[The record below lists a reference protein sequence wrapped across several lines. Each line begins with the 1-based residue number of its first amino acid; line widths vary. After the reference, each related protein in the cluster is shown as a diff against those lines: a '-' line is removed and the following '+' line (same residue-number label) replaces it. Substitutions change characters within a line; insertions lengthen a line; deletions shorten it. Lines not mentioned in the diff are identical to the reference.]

1 LSAKNIILSAA
12 LLILLST
19 VFSCDN
25 NDLPPEPGPSIPSEL
40 IGIWLYE
47 SATANGVPVSLDFI
61 LQWHEGTE
69 SARFTLGADGSFLYE
84 ELDFEGGI
92 VWIESG
98 TFDVNGNNATITV
111 TEDSDGPV
119 DPPDILSGTWSI
131 SGDELT
137 LSTVVLDVTVEFIC
151 SRQT

>member
-1 LSAKNIILSAA
+1 LSAKNIIWGAA
-12 LLILLST
+12 LLVLLFT
-19 VFSCDN
+19 AFSCDK
-25 NDLPPEPGPSIPSEL
+25 DDSPTGQSPSIPQEL
-40 IGIWLYE
+40 IGTWLYE

-61 LQWHEGTE
+61 LQWHEGTD

-98 TFDVNGNNATITV
+98 TFEVDGNTATITV

-137 LSTVVLDVTVEFIC
+137 LSTVVLDVIVEFIC
-151 SRQT
+151 IRQT